1 MDAEDEEFM
10 RIEREQQ
17 RIKETQAALREELA
31 HANKAFDIAYDNLKR
46 NEVLEEVAQEFDKMR
61 FGNTSASFA
70 AYVRGMKK

>member
-10 RIEREQQ
+10 RIELEQQ
-17 RIKETQAALREELA
+17 RIKETQAALRKELEL
-31 HANKAFDIAYDNLKR
+31 ANKAFDVAHDNFIR
-46 NEVLEEVAQEFDKMR
+46 NAVLEEVAQEFDKMR